1 MNLAIGLSNFYH
13 SMSTQIDGLDFF
25 RFCLIEIVR
34 KNLSNLLS
42 YATSFLLNRGRDD
55 ATKRSI
61 DF

>member
-34 KNLSNLLS
+34 K
-42 YATSFLLNRGRDD
+42 TS
-55 ATKRSI
+55 AI
-61 DF
+61 C